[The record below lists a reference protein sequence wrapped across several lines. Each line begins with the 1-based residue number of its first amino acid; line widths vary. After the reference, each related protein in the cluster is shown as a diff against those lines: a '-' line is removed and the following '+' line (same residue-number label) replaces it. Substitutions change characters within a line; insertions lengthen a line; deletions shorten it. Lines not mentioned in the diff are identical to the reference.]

1 VRRAAAALVVAT
13 VAAVAVA
20 LLVSRGGDDASP
32 ARFVVGSG
40 TRAAVVLRA
49 HDPAPGRPVVVFL
62 HGWTA
67 NVPEAYGA
75 WLRHLV
81 AGGADVVFP
90 IYQRPPFDD
99 VRSPLPNVQ
108 AALRAAFARL
118 PGHGPVVA
126 AGHSAGGALSFDLA
140 ASAAAAGLPQPVAAY
155 AVYPGRDLGPGRFL
169 AGPPLARMPGAT
181 RLLVLE
187 SPTDRIVGTA
197 TARALIAGATRA
209 RATLRTIHDP
219 VLGAHNAPM
228 GGSEAVRTTFWAPLD
243 RLLRQVRAG

>member
-1 VRRAAAALVVAT
+1 VRRAAAALVVAAA
-13 VAAVAVA
+13 AAVAVV
-20 LLVSRGGDDASP
+20 LLVSRAGDASP
-32 ARFVVGSG
+32 ERFLVGSG
-40 TRAAVVLRA
+40 ARSAVVLRA
-49 HDPAPGRPVVVFL
+49 SDAAPGRPVVVFL

-67 NVPEAYGA
+67 NVPAAYGA

-99 VRSPLPNVQ
+99 IRTPLPNVQ
-108 AALRAAFARL
+108 AAVRAALSRL

-126 AGHSAGGALSFDLA
+126 AGHSAGGALSADLA
-140 ASAAAAGLPQPVAAY
+140 ASAAGAGLPQPAAVY

-169 AGPPLARMPGAT
+169 AGPPLARIPAST

-187 SPTDRIVGTA
+187 SPTDRVVGTA
-197 TARALIAGATRA
+197 TSRDLIAGATRV
-209 RATLRTIHDP
+209 RGSLRTIRHP

-228 GGSEAVRTTFWAPLD
+228 GSADAIRETFWAPLD
-243 RLLRQVRAG
+243 RLLRQVRAS